1 MSGNYSQGSPLINLD
16 DSPKRQRPIR
26 SSSLAS
32 DLGLYSP
39 SIASSLAPPSHAP
52 LQLTP
57 LRAHYLKRELV
68 TLEFVRELSA
78 LDSPGA
84 LSVLGSPFLPKSR
97 FINGVPQPAPPAGS
111 PEALEEQRN
120 AESNVDLPFLRFVFH
135 HFVLSFPFLVGCPP
149 TFYSHKL
156 QPFVYSFV
164 SRNISSSDEREGETK
179 RKKIAG
185 KVEKHLGLILSA
197 AIKLTEN
204 GGREEVVRVEDDGSV
219 NTGLPAS
226 QQQSGAS
233 ARKRGAP
240 IRAEAKEEDFSI
252 NVVSVRNT
260 AFKGRVRTT
269 MHEEFL
275 VRTRRKG
282 RPDVYV
288 ARRYGDFVRLAET
301 LRKECIEEDVKGP
314 PPKDRRAVEMK
325 APSPDVP
332 GSPLSSYPSRDDAS
346 SSSGSAS
353 GTPNPTFEPNH
364 LPSLARERNRLTL
377 RAYLRSLLHNPVL
390 ASSSA
395 FQSFLVESPIVLT
408 PREEQDVLIRD
419 EMDRIREQE
428 ARSFRN
434 EVEERVEELEGY
446 LRGFRE
452 ELVKHDGLTRVFA
465 TIRKTERV
473 EDLPIEYRK
482 VLEWARISLAST
494 IYQLFLGSDN
504 SSSVFSQLK
513 RMHGLMPYFM
523 LRGILKISNPVA
535 MVRSVLDLFL
545 ARPFG
550 STSLLQKM
558 FSSGLS
564 DEVKDLKEDAEM
576 VARKI
581 GDDRLCEKV
590 RQYINLDKESQ
601 DEMRADAAAENLDI
615 MTVILRSPSQPR
627 LDARTMQRLAHCAV
641 AYDEYKYHRDHLSD
655 PDEDE
660 GPDNDEAWLYEDLH
674 VYRRVMT
681 KARDKE
687 QLIELIFEGSTS
699 ELLKD
704 IVTIFYEPLAKVYKA
719 ANIADS
725 LSDLQ
730 TFLNDLIKT
739 VEYAEDANL
748 VDPQRTVQIFVDLVA
763 RHEARFYNF
772 VHQVHSKGEGLFDN
786 LMAWIEL
793 FINFVRDGL
802 PSPISLDFLLPVG
815 GQEREAV
822 LQEVDAI
829 VEYHRRLK
837 LAHHE
842 RMTKRL
848 AKGRE
853 SERDADAAF
862 VANVMDNLHISGMM
876 DDVNDVEAEGSE
888 DEAQE
893 EEGEASSDD
902 ENEQAPKPAWKSN
915 NPFLK
920 AVPSPPPRKKDRAP
934 IDPPKLVHI
943 PKLVPLFV
951 ELVRTELGN
960 ARRQQRLTFCSGIMV
975 EARNIRWVLKGTI
988 VSSRPDRSLSIL
1000 EASVL
1005 VVDKDGFI
1013 AQLEA
1018 ASSPASLAVLQMV
1031 QRGEVSE
1038 ECFVELGRDA
1048 WLLPGFV
1055 DTHIHA
1061 PQYVNAGMALDKPL
1075 MEWLEHYTFRAE
1087 SRIDQDPQGLGKKV
1101 YEKLVQRL
1109 LENGTTAA
1117 SVFGT
1122 ISVEANLVLA
1132 ACFLRAGLRGQIGK
1146 VAMDQHSIPSYLET
1160 TSSSLSD
1167 TREFVSA
1174 MRSLVAD
1181 LPPRLQL
1188 VEPVVTPRFV
1198 PTCSIELLKGL
1209 AEIAKSENLR
1219 LQSHMCESQGMVDVC
1234 KEMLGG
1240 KSDVELL
1247 NELGLLNSTAL
1258 MAHCTHSSQSDLA
1271 LLAET
1276 GTSIAHC
1283 PLANVYFSAERQLPL
1298 REAWTAGVKV
1308 GLGSDI
1314 SGGYRVGLDENM
1326 RWAVGVSRLRDGARQ
1341 AAAAHE
1347 PPATTSQETLE
1358 ISWKESLYLATLGG
1372 AQALGLDVERQV
1384 GTLEVGAAFDAQ
1396 WIQVGGPRSRVDW
1409 FDLEGEKKVTMEE
1422 KLEKW
1427 WCNGS
1432 EADRRAVWVQGR
1444 RVYEQ

>member
-1 MSGNYSQGSPLINLD
+1 MSVNPSQGNPLLITE
-16 DSPKRQRPIR
+16 DSLKRQRPIR
-26 SSSLAS
+26 TTSLAS
-32 DLGLYSP
+32 ELGLYSP

-111 PEALEEQRN
+111 PEALEEQRS

-135 HFVLSFPFLVGCPP
+135 HFVLSFPFLVNCPP

-164 SRNISSSDEREGETK
+164 SRNISSSDDREGDTK

-185 KVEKHLGLILSA
+185 KVEKHLGLIMSA

-204 GGREEVVRVEDDGSV
+204 GGKEEVVRIEDDGSM

-226 QQQSGAS
+226 QQQTGTG

-282 RPDVYV
+282 RDDVYV

-346 SSSGSAS
+346 TSSNSAS
-353 GTPNPTFEPNH
+353 GTPNPIFDPNH

-395 FQSFLVESPIVLT
+395 FQSFLVESPISLT
-408 PREEQDVLIRD
+408 PREEQDVLVRE

-465 TIRKTERV
+465 TIRKTARV
-473 EDLPIEYRK
+473 EDLPVEYRK

-504 SSSVFSQLK
+504 SSSVFGQLK

-523 LRGILKISNPVA
+523 LRGMLKISNPVA

-655 PDEDE
+655 LEEDE

-763 RHEARFYNF
+763 RHEARFYHF

-822 LQEVDAI
+822 LREIDAI

-853 SERDADAAF
+853 LERDADAAF

-893 EEGEASSDD
+893 EGEASSDD
-902 ENEQAPKPAWKSN
+902 EDQRGLPAAPKPAWKSN

-920 AVPSPPPRKKDRAP
+920 AVPSPPSRKRDRAP
-934 IDPPKLVHI
+934 IDPPKLEHI

-951 ELVRTELGN
+951 ELVRTELGS
-960 ARRQQRLTFCSGIMV
+960 ARRQQRLNT
-975 EARNIRWVLKGTI
+975 
-988 VSSRPDRSLSIL
+988 
-1000 EASVL
+1000 
-1005 VVDKDGFI
+1005 
-1013 AQLEA
+1013 
-1018 ASSPASLAVLQMV
+1018 SP
-1031 QRGEVSE
+1031 R
-1038 ECFVELGRDA
+1038 
-1048 WLLPGFV
+1048 
-1055 DTHIHA
+1055 
-1061 PQYVNAGMALDKPL
+1061 
-1075 MEWLEHYTFRAE
+1075 
-1087 SRIDQDPQGLGKKV
+1087 
-1101 YEKLVQRL
+1101 
-1109 LENGTTAA
+1109 
-1117 SVFGT
+1117 
-1122 ISVEANLVLA
+1122 
-1132 ACFLRAGLRGQIGK
+1132 
-1146 VAMDQHSIPSYLET
+1146 
-1160 TSSSLSD
+1160 
-1167 TREFVSA
+1167 
-1174 MRSLVAD
+1174 
-1181 LPPRLQL
+1181 
-1188 VEPVVTPRFV
+1188 
-1198 PTCSIELLKGL
+1198 
-1209 AEIAKSENLR
+1209 
-1219 LQSHMCESQGMVDVC
+1219 
-1234 KEMLGG
+1234 
-1240 KSDVELL
+1240 
-1247 NELGLLNSTAL
+1247 
-1258 MAHCTHSSQSDLA
+1258 
-1271 LLAET
+1271 
-1276 GTSIAHC
+1276 
-1283 PLANVYFSAERQLPL
+1283 
-1298 REAWTAGVKV
+1298 
-1308 GLGSDI
+1308 
-1314 SGGYRVGLDENM
+1314 
-1326 RWAVGVSRLRDGARQ
+1326 
-1341 AAAAHE
+1341 
-1347 PPATTSQETLE
+1347 
-1358 ISWKESLYLATLGG
+1358 
-1372 AQALGLDVERQV
+1372 
-1384 GTLEVGAAFDAQ
+1384 
-1396 WIQVGGPRSRVDW
+1396 
-1409 FDLEGEKKVTMEE
+1409 
-1422 KLEKW
+1422 
-1427 WCNGS
+1427 
-1432 EADRRAVWVQGR
+1432 
-1444 RVYEQ
+1444 